1 MGAVFGAISLERE
14 RDTLKIKVKYQ
25 DLILRISGE
34 YSKERYKFVT
44 RNHQVGQLM
53 RTLQQNRVIQ
63 MSGNTSLH
71 PVKHPI
77 TSSGRCVTFCGTLC
91 TPVMAFCCLVLAYL
105 KFKEIIVSPF
115 E

>member
-25 DLILRISGE
+25 DLILRLVI
-34 YSKERYKFVT
+34 

>member
-14 RDTLKIKVKYQ
+14 RDTLKIKVKSQ
-25 DLILRISGE
+25 DLILRLVI
-34 YSKERYKFVT
+34 

>member
-25 DLILRISGE
+25 DLILRLVI
-34 YSKERYKFVT
+34 
-44 RNHQVGQLM
+44 RNHQLGQLM

>member
-25 DLILRISGE
+25 DLILR
-34 YSKERYKFVT
+34 FVI

-63 MSGNTSLH
+63 MSGNISLH

-77 TSSGRCVTFCGTLC
+77 TSSGHCVTFCGTLC

>member
-25 DLILRISGE
+25 DLILR
-34 YSKERYKFVT
+34 FVI

-63 MSGNTSLH
+63 MSGNISLH